1 MVKRIVWS
9 LTAQQD
15 RKNILEYWNVRNK
28 SKTYSKKLNELLKSS
43 IKLIS
48 THPNIGKKTNYSN
61 IRFKVVRDYQIFYE
75 ETLNSIDVLRI
86 WDSRQEPDKLKL
98 TK

>member
-15 RKNILEYWNVRNK
+15 RKNILEYWNDRNK

-48 THPNIGKKTNYSN
+48 THPNIGKETKTA
-61 IRFKVVRDYQIFYE
+61 I
-75 ETLNSIDVLRI
+75 
-86 WDSRQEPDKLKL
+86 
-98 TK
+98 